1 MDKSADTRSQNG
13 KSAQDST
20 VIASVYQVVASRRLG
35 YDTSMW
41 QVPALS
47 FTAQAF
53 LFTIALS
60 ASSNVARLIAAS
72 LALVIALIS
81 LQLMAKHRY
90 HETIDARLLEAFEA
104 DMNLKGFFHCLP
116 HERPVYRAEQVGVK
130 SQWFQHLSSYRVW
143 MSGLAVFAIASIGI
157 IIFIFINPML
167 LK

>member
-1 MDKSADTRSQNG
+1 MDASPDTQNQG
-13 KSAQDST
+13 EKATLDPA
-20 VIASVYQVVASRRLG
+20 IIISVYQVIASRRLG

-60 ASSNVARLIAAS
+60 ASSNAARLIAAL

-81 LQLMAKHRY
+81 LQLMSKHRY
-90 HETIDARLLEAFEA
+90 HETIDARLLEKLE
-104 DMNLKGFFHCLP
+104 DSMHLKEFLHYLP
-116 HERPVYRAEQVGVK
+116 HERPALRAKLVDVRP
-130 SQWFQHLSSYRVW
+130 QWFQQPPSYYVW

-157 IIFIFINPML
+157 IIITFVNAAL